1 LLVSALLYRH
11 WLADK
16 ERRPAGK
23 NSVTYDHAS
32 LSKQMEKNETED
44 KLANPSSPEKWP
56 LKLGYQYV
64 GHSK

>member
-16 ERRPAGK
+16 ERQPAGK

-32 LSKQMEKNETED
+32 LSKQIEKI
-44 KLANPSSPEKWP
+44 KLKINWLTQVRPKN
-56 LKLGYQYV
+56 GR
-64 GHSK
+64 